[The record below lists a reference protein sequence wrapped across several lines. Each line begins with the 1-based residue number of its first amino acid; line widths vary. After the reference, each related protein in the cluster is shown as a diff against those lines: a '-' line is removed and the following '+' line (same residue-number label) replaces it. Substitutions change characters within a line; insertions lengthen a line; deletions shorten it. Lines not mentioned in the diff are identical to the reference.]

1 MKILDYINNRN
12 YKLTLEKL
20 IIGVE
25 EPIFINGIGTILAKA
40 DSGNSAFNVLHG
52 EDFYK
57 QGEVIVFTTY
67 DEDGKRHRVSK
78 KIQGTVDI
86 NIGAGHTESRPI
98 VLLDVK
104 FAGEAYINVPFT
116 IGNRSTNKNKV
127 LLGKEFLTKE
137 LDALIDVSSDNISNK
152 NIEIDVPISE
162 GIFANKP
169 SEQGN
174 NNFIDFRQKNNP
186 SGTTTKVGKAIKQS
200 WRALKGANRLITN
213 YGRPGQNL
221 FNAVDR
227 LKADWEQMVADINNI
242 QKSDKEL
249 IFDFISKNYP
259 HSNKFLKNPQLIKII
274 DYLGNDY
281 AKNNN
286 INTQISEAV
295 SAKTKAVSAKTT
307 KGTETENE
315 QLKKL
320 KKIVDKFNNSTQV
333 INEKDKT
340 IIYLLV
346 HNGSDVNSVRQI
358 LSSKYQSV
366 KDIFEQVLSISNT
379 ENKNQLIKNVALL
392 IIEALQQ
399 ADISAS
405 IFSCV
410 GLDKNRK
417 VNIITGNENFEQ
429 SIENNGIDA
438 ANADKKETEN
448 STNITSEDQ
457 PNSELATIELK
468 YNNIDQELLKQM
480 IRDSGHNPQLL
491 NLYTIFSFIDKVK
504 AYEFNSKEINIRKN
518 VVLYYFVYS
527 NIKPDS
533 HKITNEF
540 KQAEEIIKKLV
551 PVFDISYISEAA
563 KNYISL
569 FNNTIK
575 ENGKLIACFGPI
587 DDRQSVLL
595 ADKSDTNPDSKQA
608 NIVPKLLPASDS
620 PLEAANTNPDIKQS
634 DNARKKESDSRRREW
649 KKVLKSLPENYTVFS
664 KKQQNQFYNAI
675 NRITAGENNFQVPL
689 PNNFIISKK
698 IDNKITF
705 ISSIKNGSIKIIR
718 RKNNN
723 RIYEYYVTTRNNG
736 KRYIKLNNI
745 KKIENTVVP
754 DVKEIK
760 PAANNTN
767 IEKSTNVANTTDATA
782 EKNQKKIKNS
792 VKNDKPVTEKSTAK
806 KQKNGKKKK
815 EIANVII
822 TDKEDNIANKKQAR
836 KPGRPKGS
844 TNKTARKKG
853 KLDKLDKD
861 EFKWTRGQPLA
872 ANADVRNTSLAIGS
886 HSISKDA
893 QDSIKKM
900 LLDN

>member
-67 DEDGKRHRVSK
+67 DEDGKQHRVSK
-78 KIQGTVDI
+78 KIQDTVDI

-104 FAGEAYINVPFT
+104 FAGEEYINVPFT
-116 IGNRSTNKNKV
+116 IGNRATNKNKV

-169 SEQGN
+169 SERGN

-186 SGTTTKVGKAIKQS
+186 SGATTKVGRAIKQS

-213 YGRPGQNL
+213 YGRPGQKL
-221 FNAVDR
+221 FNAVDQ
-227 LKADWEQMVADINNI
+227 LKADWEQMLADINNI

-286 INTQISEAV
+286 IDTQISEAV
-295 SAKTKAVSAKTT
+295 AAKTNN
-307 KGTETENE
+307 GTETENE

-320 KKIVDKFNNSTQV
+320 KKIADIFNNSTQV

-379 ENKNQLIKNVALL
+379 ENKNQLIKNVATL

-399 ADISAS
+399 ADINAS

-410 GLDKNRK
+410 GLGKNRN
-417 VNIITGNENFEQ
+417 VNIITGIENFEQ
-429 SIENNGIDA
+429 PTENNVIDA
-438 ANADKKETEN
+438 ANTDKKETEN
-448 STNITSEDQ
+448 STNITSEDR

-468 YNNIDQELLKQM
+468 YNNIDQGLLEQM

-533 HKITNEF
+533 HKITNEL

-551 PVFDISYISEAA
+551 PVFDISHISEAA

-575 ENGKLIACFGPI
+575 ENGKLIACFGSI
-587 DDRQSVLL
+587 DNRQSVLL
-595 ADKSDTNPDSKQA
+595 ADNSDTNPNSEQA
-608 NIVPKLLPASDS
+608 SIIPKLLPASDS
-620 PLEAANTNPDIKQS
+620 PLEAATTDLDIKQP

-649 KKVLKSLPENYTVFS
+649 KKVLKSLPENYPDFS

-675 NRITAGENNFQVPL
+675 NKITAGENNFQVPL

-754 DVKEIK
+754 DAKEIK
-760 PAANNTN
+760 SAANNTN
-767 IEKSTNVANTTDATA
+767 VEKSTNVANTTNATS

-792 VKNDKPVTEKSTAK
+792 VKNDKPVTEKSAAK
-806 KQKNGKKKK
+806 KQKSGKKKK
-815 EIANVII
+815 DIANVII
-822 TDKEDNIANKKQAR
+822 TDKKTTNA
-836 KPGRPKGS
+836 GS
-844 TNKTARKKG
+844 TSKNKSKRRTKENPYKYNR
-853 KLDKLDKD
+853 
-861 EFKWTRGQPLA
+861 EQPLKST
-872 ANADVRNTSLAIGS
+872 ADVYNAAPILSK
-886 HSISKDA
+886 SISKETLSSLKD
-893 QDSIKKM
+893 M
-900 LLDN
+900 LNS